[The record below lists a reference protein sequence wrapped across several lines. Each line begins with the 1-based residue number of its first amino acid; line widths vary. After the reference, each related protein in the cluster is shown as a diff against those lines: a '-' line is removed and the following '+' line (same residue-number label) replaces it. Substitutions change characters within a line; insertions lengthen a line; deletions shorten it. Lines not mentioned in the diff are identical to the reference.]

1 MGIERKKKQFIPS
14 KLERIPNILLP
25 NHGKRYKNIFMF
37 WRRDKISRDPR
48 CIHLFFFRIG
58 KKDLKFEIYGH
69 VFCFLFLERFMTS
82 ISLKRDSSSHS
93 LPPPPLSLSASHPSQ
108 QTKKQETWEKI
119 KWKERKHQFLTSLS
133 ESQSLQNCTRIRR

>member
-93 LPPPPLSLSASHPSQ
+93 LPPPPLYFFPFPLP
-108 QTKKQETWEKI
+108 KQPKNQKQWEKI
-119 KWKERKHQFLTSLS
+119 K
-133 ESQSLQNCTRIRR
+133 